1 MANCCIMRS
10 SLIAFI
16 LCLPFA
22 ACVLLASWKVLPAPR
37 GFVARRLSPTLR
49 SLRSLVLHPT
59 LRSLRSLV
67 RGYWDVVPSGQMTK
81 SDWCALATSASKRL
95 NLSNPRLNAVQ
106 SGERKARPTTIAP
119 REHLAPKHGVGTVRK
134 GGARIKL
141 KTLEQTDNVSLCNR
155 N

>member
-1 MANCCIMRS
+1 MFDCCLTRNALRSDMANCCIMMS

-22 ACVLLASWKVLPAPR
+22 ASALLASWKVFPAPR

-67 RGYWDVVPSGQMTK
+67 RGYWDVVPSGQLMK
-81 SDWCALATSASKRL
+81 S
-95 NLSNPRLNAVQ
+95 N
-106 SGERKARPTTIAP
+106 
-119 REHLAPKHGVGTVRK
+119 
-134 GGARIKL
+134 
-141 KTLEQTDNVSLCNR
+141 
-155 N
+155 

>member
-22 ACVLLASWKVLPAPR
+22 ASALLASWKVLPAPR

-49 SLRSLVLHPT
+49 SLRSLV
-59 LRSLRSLV
+59 
-67 RGYWDVVPSGQMTK
+67 RGYWDVVPSGQLIK

-119 REHLAPKHGVGTVRK
+119 REHLAPKHGVCTVRK
-134 GGARIKL
+134 GGARCDAMKKVI
-141 KTLEQTDNVSLCNR
+141 
-155 N
+155 